1 MALMR
6 IEYTKTLSYGF
17 SPFRYHPENH
27 KLEDLNGIRNR
38 HKNTIY
44 LRNFEFNNKLTFKM
58 SKNLDSKSNKEN
70 LFLIKIL

>member
-1 MALMR
+1 MASGFDEDR
-6 IEYTKTLSYGF
+6 IHEKLLSYGF

-44 LRNFEFNNKLTFKM
+44 LRNNFEFNNKLTFI
-58 SKNLDSKSNKEN
+58 DV
-70 LFLIKIL
+70 